1 MLTLQHSLVTFL
13 ALDGDIDRFR
23 FIVAYDLLPDAIRR
37 YTGARQT
44 SHFEINSTGT
54 DVSFMKFPLDLK
66 NLTKETSEKIEG
78 HLAGDIKPC
87 CIGETTQLHV
97 FDQWNK
103 HLPIQ
108 YYCGIRMHLI
118 QDYFYDEFI
127 RNIIDCS
134 NKYNDKFIYNGK
146 SVDGTTVR
154 KYVADIEEDGFCIL
168 AKEIYDKCGVVTD
181 QAWFDR
187 NVRDIIKTVYSDDLA
202 TGTYNYMKIKPEIN
216 RAIQTQDW
224 RKCRLHKI
232 ANISGYRAMYSVVHK
247 NCSDIAQYLDRH
259 TCKII
264 KVDGDLVFVQYKDG
278 KQSMYKKDT
287 FKLMMKQ
294 NRVLVSN
301 AKLSSDNRLLI
312 S

>member
-13 ALDGDIDRFR
+13 ALDGDIERFR

-134 NKYNDKFIYNGK
+134 DKYNDKFIYNGK

-168 AKEIYDKCGVVTD
+168 AKEIYDKYVVVTD

-294 NRVLVSN
+294 NRVLVPN
-301 AKLSSDNRLLI
+301 AKLSSDNRLLVD
-312 S
+312 

>member
-23 FIVAYDLLPDAIRR
+23 FIVAYDLLPDAIRK
-37 YTGARQT
+37 YTGVRQT

-134 NKYNDKFIYNGK
+134 DKYNDKFIYNGK
-146 SVDGTTVR
+146 SIDGTTVR
-154 KYVADIEEDGFCIL
+154 KYVTDIEEDGFCIL
-168 AKEIYDKCGVVTD
+168 VKEIYDKYGVVTD

-294 NRVLVSN
+294 NRVLVPN
-301 AKLSSDNRLLI
+301 AKLSSDNRLLVD
-312 S
+312 

>member
-13 ALDGDIDRFR
+13 ALDGDIERFR

-134 NKYNDKFIYNGK
+134 DKYNDKFIYNGK
-146 SVDGTTVR
+146 SIDGTTVR

-287 FKLMMKQ
+287 FKIMMKQ

>member
-134 NKYNDKFIYNGK
+134 DKYNDKFIYNGK
-146 SVDGTTVR
+146 SIDGTTVR

-168 AKEIYDKCGVVTD
+168 AKEIYDKCRVVTD

-294 NRVLVSN
+294 NRVLVPN
-301 AKLSSDNRLLI
+301 AKLSSDNRLLVD
-312 S
+312 

>member
-134 NKYNDKFIYNGK
+134 DKYNDKFIYNGK
-146 SVDGTTVR
+146 SIDGTTVR

-216 RAIQTQDW
+216 RVIQTQDW

>member
-13 ALDGDIDRFR
+13 ALDGDIERFR

-44 SHFEINSTGT
+44 SHFEINSTET

-127 RNIIDCS
+127 RKIIDC
-134 NKYNDKFIYNGK
+134 NDKYNDKFIYNGK
-146 SVDGTTVR
+146 SVDGATVR

-168 AKEIYDKCGVVTD
+168 AKEIYDKYGVD
-181 QAWFDR
+181 
-187 NVRDIIKTVYSDDLA
+187 
-202 TGTYNYMKIKPEIN
+202 
-216 RAIQTQDW
+216 
-224 RKCRLHKI
+224 
-232 ANISGYRAMYSVVHK
+232 
-247 NCSDIAQYLDRH
+247 YLER
-259 TCKII
+259 
-264 KVDGDLVFVQYKDG
+264 
-278 KQSMYKKDT
+278 
-287 FKLMMKQ
+287 
-294 NRVLVSN
+294 
-301 AKLSSDNRLLI
+301 
-312 S
+312 

>member
-134 NKYNDKFIYNGK
+134 DKYNDKFIYNGK
-146 SVDGTTVR
+146 SIDGTTVR

-312 S
+312 N

>member
-134 NKYNDKFIYNGK
+134 DKYNDKFIYNGK
-146 SVDGTTVR
+146 SIDGTTVR

-168 AKEIYDKCGVVTD
+168 VKEIYDKCGVVTD

-232 ANISGYRAMYSVVHK
+232 ANISGYRAMLSVVHK

-301 AKLSSDNRLLI
+301 AKLSSDNRLLVN
-312 S
+312 

>member
-23 FIVAYDLLPDAIRR
+23 FIVAYDLLPDAIRK

-127 RNIIDCS
+127 RKIIDCS
-134 NKYNDKFIYNGK
+134 DKYNDKFIYNGK
-146 SVDGTTVR
+146 SIDGTTVR

-294 NRVLVSN
+294 NRVLVPNS
-301 AKLSSDNRLLI
+301 KLSSDNRLLVD
-312 S
+312 

>member
-23 FIVAYDLLPDAIRR
+23 FIVAYDLLPDAIRK

-127 RNIIDCS
+127 RKIIDCS
-134 NKYNDKFIYNGK
+134 DKYNDKFIYNGK
-146 SVDGTTVR
+146 FIDGTTVR

-168 AKEIYDKCGVVTD
+168 AKEIYNKCGVVTD

-187 NVRDIIKTVYSDDLA
+187 NVRDIIKIVYSDDLA

-301 AKLSSDNRLLI
+301 AKLSSDNRLLVN
-312 S
+312 

>member
-168 AKEIYDKCGVVTD
+168 AKEIYGKYGVVTD

>member
-23 FIVAYDLLPDAIRR
+23 FIVAYDLLPDAIRK
-37 YTGARQT
+37 YTEARQT

-134 NKYNDKFIYNGK
+134 DKYNDKFIYNGK
-146 SVDGTTVR
+146 SIDGTTVR

-232 ANISGYRAMYSVVHK
+232 ANISGYCAMYSVVHK

-301 AKLSSDNRLLI
+301 AKLSSDNRLLVN
-312 S
+312 

>member
-23 FIVAYDLLPDAIRR
+23 FIVAYDLLPDAIRK

-127 RNIIDCS
+127 RKIIDCS
-134 NKYNDKFIYNGK
+134 DKYNDKFIYNGK

-301 AKLSSDNRLLI
+301 AKLSSDNRLLVN
-312 S
+312 

>member
-23 FIVAYDLLPDAIRR
+23 FIVAYDLLPDAIRK

-134 NKYNDKFIYNGK
+134 DKYNDKFIYNGK
-146 SVDGTTVR
+146 SVDGSTVR
-154 KYVADIEEDGFCIL
+154 KYVADIEDDGFCIL
-168 AKEIYDKCGVVTD
+168 AKEIYDKYGVVTD

-224 RKCRLHKI
+224 KKCRLHKI
-232 ANISGYRAMYSVVHK
+232 ANISGYRAMYFVVHK
-247 NCSDIAQYLDRH
+247 NCSDIAKYLDRH
-259 TCKII
+259 TCKIM
-264 KVDGDLVFVQYKDG
+264 KVEDDIVFVQYKDG

>member
-37 YTGARQT
+37 YIGARQT

-168 AKEIYDKCGVVTD
+168 AKEIYDKYGVVTD

-216 RAIQTQDW
+216 RAIQTQGW

>member
-134 NKYNDKFIYNGK
+134 DKYNDKFIYNGK
-146 SVDGTTVR
+146 SIDGTTVR

>member
-13 ALDGDIDRFR
+13 ALDGDIERFR

-127 RNIIDCS
+127 RKIIDCS
-134 NKYNDKFIYNGK
+134 DKYNDKFIYNGK

-168 AKEIYDKCGVVTD
+168 AKEIYDKYVVVTD
-181 QAWFDR
+181 QAWFDK
-187 NVRDIIKTVYSDDLA
+187 NVRDIIKSVYSDDLA

-216 RAIQTQDW
+216 KAIQTQDW

-264 KVDGDLVFVQYKDG
+264 KVDGDLVFVQCKDG

-287 FKLMMKQ
+287 FKTMMKQ

-301 AKLSSDNRLLI
+301 AKLSSDNRLLVD
-312 S
+312 

>member
-23 FIVAYDLLPDAIRR
+23 FIVAYDLLPNAIRK

-127 RNIIDCS
+127 RKIIDCS
-134 NKYNDKFIYNGK
+134 DKYNDKFIYNGK
-146 SVDGTTVR
+146 SIDGTTVR

-301 AKLSSDNRLLI
+301 AKLSSDNRLLVN
-312 S
+312 

>member
-1 MLTLQHSLVTFL
+1 
-13 ALDGDIDRFR
+13 
-23 FIVAYDLLPDAIRR
+23 
-37 YTGARQT
+37 
-44 SHFEINSTGT
+44 
-54 DVSFMKFPLDLK
+54 MKFPLDLK

-134 NKYNDKFIYNGK
+134 DKYNDKFIYNGK
-146 SVDGTTVR
+146 SIDGTTVR

-232 ANISGYRAMYSVVHK
+232 ANIGGYRAMYSVVHK

-294 NRVLVSN
+294 NRVLVPN
-301 AKLSSDNRLLI
+301 AKLSSDNRLLVD
-312 S
+312 

>member
-134 NKYNDKFIYNGK
+134 DKYNDKFIYNGK
-146 SVDGTTVR
+146 SIDGTTVR

-247 NCSDIAQYLDRH
+247 NCSDIAKYLDRH

-301 AKLSSDNRLLI
+301 AKLSSDNRLLVN
-312 S
+312 

>member
-134 NKYNDKFIYNGK
+134 DKYNDKFIYNGK
-146 SVDGTTVR
+146 SIDGTTVR

-168 AKEIYDKCGVVTD
+168 VKEIYDKCGVVTD

-301 AKLSSDNRLLI
+301 AKLSSDNRLLVN
-312 S
+312 

>member
-23 FIVAYDLLPDAIRR
+23 FIVAYDLLPDAIRK

-127 RNIIDCS
+127 RKIIDCS
-134 NKYNDKFIYNGK
+134 DKYNDKFIYNGK
-146 SVDGTTVR
+146 SIDGTTVR

-301 AKLSSDNRLLI
+301 AKLSSDNRLLVN
-312 S
+312 

>member
-134 NKYNDKFIYNGK
+134 DKYNDKFIYNGK
-146 SVDGTTVR
+146 SIDGTTVR

-187 NVRDIIKTVYSDDLA
+187 NVRDIIETVYSDDLA

>member
-134 NKYNDKFIYNGK
+134 DKYNDKFIYNGK
-146 SVDGTTVR
+146 SIDGTTVR

-264 KVDGDLVFVQYKDG
+264 KVDDDLVFVQYKDG

-294 NRVLVSN
+294 NRVLVPN
-301 AKLSSDNRLLI
+301 AKLSSDNRLLVD
-312 S
+312 

>member
-87 CIGETTQLHV
+87 CIGLTTQLHV

-134 NKYNDKFIYNGK
+134 DKYNDKFIYNGK
-146 SVDGTTVR
+146 SIDGTTVR

-264 KVDGDLVFVQYKDG
+264 KVDDDLVFVQYKDG

-294 NRVLVSN
+294 NRVLVPN
-301 AKLSSDNRLLI
+301 AKLSSDNRLLVD
-312 S
+312 

>member
-37 YTGARQT
+37 YIGARQT
-44 SHFEINSTGT
+44 SHFEINSTGM

-168 AKEIYDKCGVVTD
+168 AKEIYDKYGVVTD

-187 NVRDIIKTVYSDDLA
+187 NVRDTIKTVYSDDLA

>member
-168 AKEIYDKCGVVTD
+168 AKEIYDKYGVVTD

>member
-13 ALDGDIDRFR
+13 ALDGDIDIFR
-23 FIVAYDLLPDAIRR
+23 FIVAYDLLLDAIRK

-134 NKYNDKFIYNGK
+134 DKYNDKFIYNGK
-146 SVDGTTVR
+146 SIDGTTVR

-168 AKEIYDKCGVVTD
+168 TKEIYDKCGVVTD

-294 NRVLVSN
+294 NRVLVPN
-301 AKLSSDNRLLI
+301 AKLSSDNRLLVN
-312 S
+312 

>member
-134 NKYNDKFIYNGK
+134 DKYNDKFIYNGK
-146 SVDGTTVR
+146 SIDGTTVR
-154 KYVADIEEDGFCIL
+154 KYVADIE
-168 AKEIYDKCGVVTD
+168 
-181 QAWFDR
+181 
-187 NVRDIIKTVYSDDLA
+187 
-202 TGTYNYMKIKPEIN
+202 
-216 RAIQTQDW
+216 
-224 RKCRLHKI
+224 
-232 ANISGYRAMYSVVHK
+232 
-247 NCSDIAQYLDRH
+247 
-259 TCKII
+259 
-264 KVDGDLVFVQYKDG
+264 
-278 KQSMYKKDT
+278 
-287 FKLMMKQ
+287 
-294 NRVLVSN
+294 
-301 AKLSSDNRLLI
+301 
-312 S
+312 

>member
-127 RNIIDCS
+127 RKIIDCS
-134 NKYNDKFIYNGK
+134 DKYNDKFIYDGK
-146 SVDGTTVR
+146 SIDGTTVR

-294 NRVLVSN
+294 NRVLVPN
-301 AKLSSDNRLLI
+301 AKLSSDNRLLVD
-312 S
+312 

>member
-23 FIVAYDLLPDAIRR
+23 FIVAYDLLPDAIRK

-134 NKYNDKFIYNGK
+134 DKYNDKFIYNGK
-146 SVDGTTVR
+146 SIDGTTVR

-168 AKEIYDKCGVVTD
+168 AKEINDKCGVVTD

-294 NRVLVSN
+294 NRVLVPN
-301 AKLSSDNRLLI
+301 AKLSSDNRLLVD
-312 S
+312 

>member
-134 NKYNDKFIYNGK
+134 DKYNDKFIYNGK
-146 SVDGTTVR
+146 SIDGTTVR

-264 KVDGDLVFVQYKDG
+264 KVDGDLVFVQYKGG

>member
-44 SHFEINSTGT
+44 SHFEINSTGS

-78 HLAGDIKPC
+78 HLAGEIKPC
-87 CIGETTQLHV
+87 CIGETTQLQV

-108 YYCGIRMHLI
+108 YYCGVRMHLI

-127 RNIIDCS
+127 RKIIDCS
-134 NKYNDKFIYNGK
+134 DKYNDKFIYNGK
-146 SVDGTTVR
+146 TVDGTTVR

-168 AKEIYDKCGVVTD
+168 AKEIYDKYGVVTD

-224 RKCRLHKI
+224 KKCRLHKI

-247 NCSDIAQYLDRH
+247 NCSDVAQYLDRH
-259 TCKII
+259 TCKIM
-264 KVDGDLVFVQYKDG
+264 KVENDLVFVQYKDG

-287 FKLMMKQ
+287 FKTMMKQ

>member
-23 FIVAYDLLPDAIRR
+23 FIVAYDLLPGAIRR

-66 NLTKETSEKIEG
+66 TLTKETSEKIEG

-134 NKYNDKFIYNGK
+134 DKYNDKFIYNGK
-146 SVDGTTVR
+146 SIDGTTVR